1 MNART
6 RIGDGNGIMKTTSR
20 TRGATAVGLGL
31 VLAITVATMA
41 CGNGAN
47 HGSEA
52 GSGVSGLVLDAGDVA
67 QARLDTLNA
76 GVVVSGTL
84 EPYRRVEIRAQV
96 PGVVTDLRVDR
107 GDAVRQGEPLARIEA
122 EGIRGQAASA
132 RAAVAA
138 AEAQVALARRQLD
151 STERLHEAG
160 AVSDIELEQA
170 RAGYEAARAQLAAA
184 EAQAAG
190 AGESAR
196 RATVSAPIT
205 GVISDRMVSEGEA
218 VNPAQ
223 PLLTVVNTSLLE
235 LAGRVGVEEAAR
247 IRRGMPVE
255 LRMDAYPDRRFRGTV
270 DRVEPTADPAS
281 RQVGVYVRLQN
292 DGGLV
297 GGVFTTGRILTG
309 GQAEV
314 LTVPT
319 GALRGTEA
327 EPFVWAVEEGSVVR
341 RPVQVGA
348 RSEAR
353 GRVEIEAGLE
363 PGDTVI
369 VAPGDVTEG
378 TAVSVRASGSPGTV
392 TEEER

>member
-1 MNART
+1 M
-6 RIGDGNGIMKTTSR
+6 TTVR
-20 TRGATAVGLGL
+20 VRGATGWVLALAVMVGAACGNAGGETGGEAGDTPSDL
-31 VLAITVATMA
+31 VLAA
-41 CGNGAN
+41 
-47 HGSEA
+47 E
-52 GSGVSGLVLDAGDVA
+52 DVA
-67 QARLDTLNA
+67 EARLDTLNA
-76 GVVVSGTL
+76 GAVVSGNL
-84 EPYRRVEIRAQV
+84 EPYRQVEVRAQV

-107 GDAVRQGEPLARIEA
+107 GDAVRRGEALARIEA

-151 STERLHEAG
+151 STERLYEAG
-160 AVSDIELEQA
+160 AVSEIELEQA
-170 RAGYEAARAQLAAA
+170 RAAFEAARAQLAAA
-184 EAQAAG
+184 EAQSAG

-196 RATVSAPIT
+196 RATVEAPIT
-205 GVISDRMVSEGEA
+205 GVISDRMVNEGEA

-255 LRMDAYPDRRFRGTV
+255 LRMDAYPDQRFRGTV
-270 DRVEPTADPAS
+270 DRIEPTADPAS
-281 RQVGVYVRLQN
+281 RQVGVYVRLPN
-292 DGGLV
+292 ESGLV
-297 GGVFTTGRILTG
+297 GGVFATGRILTG

-319 GALRGTEA
+319 GALRGPET
-327 EPFVWAVEEGSVVR
+327 EPFVWAIEDGTVVR

-348 RSEAR
+348 RSEAQ

-363 PGDTVI
+363 PGATVI
-369 VAPGDVTEG
+369 VAPGQMVEG
-378 TAVSVRASGSPGTV
+378 TTVRVRAPEAPGTV